1 MGKKG
6 NISNIWREFTGA
18 QRDIKLLWASVF
30 LRLLSY
36 GLTNQVLTLFLNQI
50 NLNESKIGLFMSLTL
65 IGDVFCSYILTWY
78 ADVWGRRRILIYG
91 SVMMCL
97 SGIVF
102 ATSENFHILLLFAII
117 GVISPSSD
125 EVGPFKSIEESM
137 IAHLS
142 PNNKRPEIYAIHSLV
157 GTTGAALG
165 AIVSGSFIS
174 LLKYYQ
180 LAETDLQCYKLT
192 FVVYALLAFGK
203 VIIMVSL
210 SEKTELDSHYAHE
223 EQPTESIV
231 SDEMAPLLEDRRKSI
246 DIIQEAEMSSS
257 SLMES
262 SLPQVD
268 DDNQQGT
275 NKLRGVIS
283 STHTTTQMKSS
294 LSPETVSV
302 LMRLLCIFMIDSLG
316 SGFMTSGWMVY
327 YYKKWFHLTSFALG
341 TLFFMTQI
349 VMSISTIPSSI
360 LPRIFGPVRATLLVQ
375 VPSGIFSILIPFA
388 SNHLSISI
396 ILLNCFFGTA
406 AMDVTSRQI
415 LLTNLID
422 PSDLTKVMGIVNIG
436 KTFARCIG
444 PIFTGILANRNYLW
458 LCYIISGVLVILAD
472 SILACSFL
480 HVDKTIL
487 AQING

>member
-1 MGKKG
+1 MAKKNKIT
-6 NISNIWREFTGA
+6 NIGREFIEAT
-18 QRDIKLLWASVF
+18 RDIKLLWASVF

-36 GLTNQVLTLFLNQI
+36 GLTNQVLTLFLNKI
-50 NLNESKIGLFMSLTL
+50 NLDESKIGLFMSLTL
-65 IGDVFCSYILTWY
+65 VGDVFCSYVLTWY

-91 SVMMCL
+91 SIMMCL

-157 GTTGAALG
+157 GTIGSALG

-174 LLKYYQ
+174 LLKHYK
-180 LAETDLQCYKLT
+180 LANTDLQCYKLT
-192 FVVYALLAFGK
+192 FLLYAFFALCK

-210 SEKTELDSHYAHE
+210 SEKTELDSHYYNE
-223 EQPTESIV
+223 EQLPESIV
-231 SDEMAPLLEDRRKSI
+231 TDELAPLLEQRRKSI
-246 DIIQEAEMSSS
+246 DIQQESARISD
-257 SLMES
+257 SLNEVS
-262 SLPQVD
+262 VTQGD
-268 DDNQQGT
+268 YNQDSNNQDQI
-275 NKLRGVIS
+275 NSDK
-283 STHTTTQMKSS
+283 
-294 LSPETVSV
+294 LSPETVAI

-327 YYKKWFHLTSFALG
+327 YYKKWFHMGSFALG
-341 TLFFMTQI
+341 SLFFMTQI

-360 LPRIFGPVRATLLVQ
+360 LPRIFGPVKATLLVQ
-375 VPSGIFSILIPFA
+375 IPSGIFSILIPFA
-388 SNHLSISI
+388 ANHLSVSI
-396 ILLNCFFGTA
+396 LLLNCFFGTA

-415 LLTNLID
+415 LLTNLI
-422 PSDLTKVMGIVNIG
+422 PPTDLTKVMGIVNIG

-458 LCYIISGVLVILAD
+458 FCYIISGVLVIVAD
-472 SILACSFL
+472 CILACSFL
-480 HVDKTIL
+480 HVDMTIL
-487 AQING
+487 AQINGE

>member
-1 MGKKG
+1 MAKKNKIT
-6 NISNIWREFTGA
+6 NIGREFIEAT
-18 QRDIKLLWASVF
+18 RDIKLLWASVF

-36 GLTNQVLTLFLNQI
+36 GLTNQVLTLFLNKI
-50 NLNESKIGLFMSLTL
+50 NLDESKIGLFMSLTL
-65 IGDVFCSYILTWY
+65 VGDVFCSYVLTWY

-91 SVMMCL
+91 SIMMCL

-157 GTTGAALG
+157 GTIGSALG

-174 LLKYYQ
+174 LLKHYK
-180 LAETDLQCYKLT
+180 LANTDLQCYKLT
-192 FVVYALLAFGK
+192 FLLYAFFALCK

-210 SEKTELDSHYAHE
+210 SEKTELDSHYYNE
-223 EQPTESIV
+223 EQLPESIV
-231 SDEMAPLLEDRRKSI
+231 TDELAPLLEQRRKSI
-246 DIIQEAEMSSS
+246 DIQQESARISD
-257 SLMES
+257 SLNEVS
-262 SLPQVD
+262 VTQGD
-268 DDNQQGT
+268 YNQDSNNQDQI
-275 NKLRGVIS
+275 NSDK
-283 STHTTTQMKSS
+283 
-294 LSPETVSV
+294 LSPETVAI

-327 YYKKWFHLTSFALG
+327 YYKKWFHMGSFALG
-341 TLFFMTQI
+341 SLFFMTQI

-360 LPRIFGPVRATLLVQ
+360 LPRIFGPVKATLLVQ
-375 VPSGIFSILIPFA
+375 IPSGIFSILIPFA
-388 SNHLSISI
+388 ANHLSVSI
-396 ILLNCFFGTA
+396 LLLNCFFGTA

-415 LLTNLID
+415 LLTNLIR
-422 PSDLTKVMGIVNIG
+422 PTDLTKVMGIVNIG

-458 LCYIISGVLVILAD
+458 FCYIISGVLVIVAD
-472 SILACSFL
+472 CILACSFL
-480 HVDKTIL
+480 HVDMTIL
-487 AQING
+487 AQINGE